1 MTIKNEV
8 FDVAASTVEAVRG
21 ADVAEVLLLCQY
33 LLTAY
38 LTTVPSVADGEMKVL
53 ELVHDLLLRSDDGE

>member
-1 MTIKNEV
+1 MKV
-8 FDVAASTVEAVRG
+8 FDVAASTVDALRG

-38 LTTVPSVADGEMKVL
+38 LTTVPSLADGEMQVL
-53 ELVHDLLLRSDDGE
+53 ELVHDLLLRSDFAE